1 MNSKRTSR
9 IAAAALLVAS
19 VTAAARASEPAPLPA
34 YTPQPGPLL
43 GRFTSIGSD
52 TLIYLMS
59 FWTVKFKQLHTDV
72 EAWVEGAG
80 SATAPP
86 ALASGEANFG
96 PMSRTMK
103 ANEKKTFVE
112 KYGYEPTAIR
122 VALDA
127 LAVYVH
133 RDNPIRGLTLAQIDA
148 IFSTTRKCGYGE
160 DIAAWRQ
167 LGLNGEWQARDIAL
181 YGRNLLSGTRVYFA
195 ENALCKG
202 RYKESLQMQSS
213 SLNVV
218 QRVATHIDAIGYS
231 GIGYKTADVRA
242 LPIAAKE
249 GEPFVEPTAE
259 NVERGRYPLAR
270 YLYVYINKKPGE
282 VLPPL
287 EREFLKMVL
296 SETGQWYV
304 QNDGFIPLSA
314 TVVAAERAKLY

>member
-1 MNSKRTSR
+1 MKRVR
-9 IAAAALLVAS
+9 ITCIVVATLLA
-19 VTAAARASEPAPLPA
+19 TATVSAQPRDPARLPT
-34 YTPQPGPLL
+34 YEPQPARIL

-59 FWTVKFKQLHTDV
+59 FWTVKFKQLHTGV

-86 ALASGEANFG
+86 ALADGAANFA
-96 PMSRTMK
+96 PMSRSMK
-103 ANEKKTFVE
+103 DDEKKAFVA

-133 RDNPIRGLTLAQIDA
+133 RDNPLRGLTLAQVDA
-148 IFSTTRKCGYGE
+148 IFSATRKCGHNE
-160 DIAAWRQ
+160 NIASWRQ
-167 LGLNGEWQARDIAL
+167 LGLSGDGHARDIVL
-181 YGRNLLSGTRVYFA
+181 YGRNHLSGTRVFFA

-202 RYKESLQMQSS
+202 RFKDSVNMQSS

-218 QRVATHIDAIGYS
+218 QRVGKQLDAIGYS
-231 GIGYKTADVRA
+231 GIGYKTAEVRA
-242 LPIAAKE
+242 VPIAARD
-249 GEPFVEPTAE
+249 GDAFVEPTAE

-270 YLYVYINKKPGE
+270 YLYVYVNKRPGE
-282 VLPPL
+282 PLPPL

-296 SETGQWYV
+296 STTGQWYV

-314 TVVAAERAKLY
+314 EVVAAERAKLE

>member
-1 MNSKRTSR
+1 MIGNNIRR
-9 IAAAALLVAS
+9 IVAALLLAS
-19 VTAAARASEPAPLPA
+19 AAQASEPPPLPR
-34 YTPQPGPLL
+34 YEPQPGRLP

-59 FWTVKFKQLHTDV
+59 FWTVKFKQLHPDV

-86 ALASGEANFG
+86 ALANGEANFG

-103 ANEKKTFVE
+103 DSEKKAFVA

-133 RDNPIRGLTLAQIDA
+133 RDNPIRGLTLAQVDA
-148 IFSTTRKCGYGE
+148 IFSTTRKCGQSE
-160 DIAAWRQ
+160 NIATWRQ
-167 LGLNGEWQARDIAL
+167 LGLTGEWQAREIAL
-181 YGRNLLSGTRVYFA
+181 YGRNLLSGTRLYFA
-195 ENALCKG
+195 EHALCKG
-202 RYKESLQMQSS
+202 SFKESLQMQSS

-218 QRVATHIDAIGYS
+218 QRVAKRIDAIGYS

-242 LPIAAKE
+242 VPIAAKE
-249 GEPFVEPTAE
+249 GEPFVEPSTD

-270 YLYVYINKKPGE
+270 YLYVYVNKKPGE
-282 VLPPL
+282 ALPPL

-296 SETGQWYV
+296 SETGQWFV

-314 TVVAAERAKLY
+314 AAVSAERAKLD

>member
-1 MNSKRTSR
+1 MISHNIRG
-9 IAAAALLVAS
+9 IVIAALLCAT
-19 VTAAARASEPAPLPA
+19 VTAARASEAPPLPK
-34 YTPQPGPLL
+34 YEPQPSRLPGH
-43 GRFTSIGSD
+43 FTSIGSD

-72 EAWVEGAG
+72 KAWVEGAG

-103 ANEKKTFVE
+103 DGEKKVFLA
-112 KYGYEPTAIR
+112 KFGYEPTAIR

-133 RDNPIRGLTLAQIDA
+133 RDNPIRGLTLAQVDA
-148 IFSTTRKCGYGE
+148 IFSTTRKCGHGE
-160 DIAAWRQ
+160 NIAAWRQ
-167 LGLNGEWQARDIAL
+167 LGLNGEWQARDVTL
-181 YGRNLLSGTRVYFA
+181 YGRNLLSGTRVFFA

-202 RYKESLQMQSS
+202 SFKESVQMQSS
-213 SLNVV
+213 SLDVV
-218 QRVATHIDAIGYS
+218 QRVARHINAIGYS

-242 LPIAAKE
+242 VPIAAKE
-249 GEPFVEPTAE
+249 GQAFVEPTAE
-259 NVERGRYPLAR
+259 NVELGRYPLAR
-270 YLYVYINKKPGE
+270 YLYVYVNKKPGE
-282 VLPPL
+282 ALPPL

-296 SETGQWYV
+296 SETGQWFV

-314 TVVAAERAKLY
+314 TVVASERAKLD